1 MECEREVI
9 TYDCLK
15 KQRQK
20 PRKTKDDASY
30 SAIHKYLTAKYGKPD
45 QCEECDLKPNNKA
58 DIHWAN
64 MTGNY
69 TRDKEDYKPLCRW
82 CHLKH
87 DGNDIKSN
95 GGRRGKD
102 TLTTP

>member
-1 MECEREVI
+1 MAVVQNKVKSLETVS
-9 TYDCLK
+9 
-15 KQRQK
+15 
-20 PRKTKDDASY
+20 P
-30 SAIHKYLTAKYGKPD
+30 
-45 QCEECDLKPNNKA
+45 EECDLKPNNKA

-102 TLTTP
+102 TLTTQGIQ